1 MCPMS
6 DAKPTM
12 ETYIEMSP
20 RVFEENLARARE
32 LVEGL
37 VVRYSERGARGIRFV
52 ASGSSYNSCMAAR
65 PFAERVLGARVDVFT
80 PSRYLDELDRLDA
93 TAPGAFE
100 VFVSQSGCS
109 TNIIE
114 AVRAARSRGHET
126 VALTG
131 NVNADLRDEVDE
143 IFEYGVGNETVGFV
157 TMGVLTLMEFIAL
170 FALAAAKAMGAIDEG
185 GRCAWMDRLSRVP
198 AMHREV
204 QRRAHVLMDAN
215 PETFLSPGAAFMC
228 GAGAAYGIA
237 LEGALKWQETLK
249 APAIALEPEEYIHG
263 PNMQLTP
270 RSTAFFLDPAREPG
284 RTFDIY
290 RATRAVTDHAY
301 LVACYG
307 PVEADGNAVCLGADI
322 ELEIAP
328 FVLLPAVQ
336 VFAARSMRELGCEP
350 CHPLFDRFEKVVS
363 CKTEDYEEIC
373 KERLAQA
380 GFAE

>member
-1 MCPMS
+1 MAN
-6 DAKPTM
+6 AKPTM

-20 RVFEENLARARE
+20 RVFEGNLARARE
-32 LVEGL
+32 LVDGL
-37 VVRYSERGARGIRFV
+37 AARYAAGGTRDIRFI
-52 ASGSSYNSCMAAR
+52 ASGSSYNSCMGAR
-65 PFAERVLGARVDVFT
+65 PFAERVTGVRIDVFT

-93 TAPGAFE
+93 MAPGAFE

-114 AVRAARSRGHET
+114 AVRVARSRGHET

-131 NVNADLRDEVDE
+131 NVNADLRDECDE

-170 FALAAAKAMGAIDEG
+170 FSLAAAETLGVIDEG
-185 GRCAWMDRLSRVP
+185 ERAAWMDRLSKVP

-204 QRRAHVLMDAN
+204 QARANALMDAN
-215 PETFLSPGAAFMC
+215 PETFLSPGSAFMC
-228 GAGAAYGIA
+228 GAGAACGIA

-249 APAIALEPEEYIHG
+249 VPAIALEPEEYIHG

-290 RATRAVTDHAY
+290 RATREVTDHAY
-301 LVACYG
+301 LIACYG
-307 PVEADGNAVCLGADI
+307 IRGADGNAVCLGADV
-322 ELEIAP
+322 EPEVAP
-328 FVLLPAVQ
+328 FILLPAVQ
-336 VFAARSMRELGCEP
+336 VFAARAMRELGCEP
-350 CHPLFDRFEKVVS
+350 CHPLFERFERVVS

-373 KERLAQA
+373 KEKLARA

>member
-1 MCPMS
+1 MS
-6 DAKPTM
+6 SAKPTM

-20 RVFEENLARARE
+20 RVFEENLARADALVGD
-32 LVEGL
+32 LVERYARRGL
-37 VVRYSERGARGIRFV
+37 RDFRFV
-52 ASGSSYNSCMAAR
+52 ASGSSYNSCVAAR
-65 PFAERVLGARVDVFT
+65 PFAERVLGVRIDVFT
-80 PSRYLDELDRLDA
+80 PSRYLDEFDRLEVA
-93 TAPGAFE
+93 APDAFE

-131 NVNADLRDEVDE
+131 NVEADLCDEVDA

-170 FALAAAKAMGAIDEG
+170 FSLSAAEALGVIDGG
-185 GRCAWMDRLSRVP
+185 GRTVWLGRLSEVP
-198 AMHREV
+198 DMHREM
-204 QRRAHVLMDAN
+204 QRRAHALMDVER
-215 PETFLSPGAAFMC
+215 ETFLAPRHAFMC

-270 RSTAFFLDPAREPG
+270 RSTAFFLDPSSVPG
-284 RTFDIY
+284 RTYEIY

-301 LVACYG
+301 LLACHG
-307 PVEADGNAVCLGADI
+307 IEDADENAICLGRDV
-322 ELEIAP
+322 EPEIAP

-336 VFAARSMRELGCEP
+336 VFAGRAMRELGCEP
-350 CHPLFDRFEKVVS
+350 CHPLFDRFEQVVS
-363 CKTEDYEEIC
+363 CKTADYERIC

>member
-1 MCPMS
+1 MS
-6 DAKPTM
+6 NAKPTM

-20 RVFEENLARARE
+20 RVFEENLTRADALVGG
-32 LVEGL
+32 LVERYARRGL
-37 VVRYSERGARGIRFV
+37 RDLRFV
-52 ASGSSYNSCMAAR
+52 ASGSSYNSCVAAR
-65 PFAERVLGARVDVFT
+65 PFAERVLGVRVDVFT
-80 PSRYLDELDRLDA
+80 PSRYLDELERLDVMA
-93 TAPGAFE
+93 SDAFE

-131 NVNADLRDEVDE
+131 NVEADLRDEVDA

-170 FALAAAKAMGAIDEG
+170 FSLATAEALGAIDG
-185 GRCAWMDRLSRVP
+185 DGRSAWMGRLSEVP
-198 AMHREV
+198 DMHREM
-204 QRRAHVLMDAN
+204 QRRAHALMDADR
-215 PETFLSPGAAFMC
+215 EAFLAPGHAFMC

-270 RSTAFFLDPAREPG
+270 RSTALFLDPSLAPG
-284 RTFDIY
+284 RTHEIY

-301 LVACYG
+301 LLACYG
-307 PVEADGNAVCLGADI
+307 IEDGDANAICLGRDV
-322 ELEIAP
+322 EPEVAP

-336 VFAARSMRELGCEP
+336 VFVGRAMRELGCEP
-350 CHPLFDRFEKVVS
+350 CHPLFDRFERVVS
-363 CKTEDYEEIC
+363 CKTADYEEIC
-373 KERLAQA
+373 KEKLAQA

>member
-1 MCPMS
+1 MS
-6 DAKPTM
+6 NAKPTM

-20 RVFEENLARARE
+20 RVFEENLARADA
-32 LVEGL
+32 LVGDL
-37 VVRYSERGARGIRFV
+37 VDRYARGGLREVRFI
-52 ASGSSYNSCMAAR
+52 ASGSSYNSCVAAR
-65 PFAERVLGARVDVFT
+65 PFAERVLGVRVDVFT
-80 PSRYLDELDRLDA
+80 PSRYLDELDRLQA
-93 TAPGAFE
+93 SAPEAFE

-131 NVNADLRDEVDE
+131 NVEADLRDEVDA

-170 FALAAAKAMGAIDEG
+170 LSLAAAEALGTI
-185 GRCAWMDRLSRVP
+185 GRAERVAWMERLAEVP
-198 AMHREV
+198 GLHREM
-204 QRRAHVLMDAN
+204 QRRAHVLMDVER
-215 PETFLSPGAAFMC
+215 ETFLAPGHAFMC

-263 PNMQLTP
+263 PNMQLTH
-270 RSTAFFLDPAREPG
+270 RSTAFFLDPGRAPG
-284 RTFDIY
+284 RTRDIY

-301 LVACYG
+301 LLACYG
-307 PVEADGNAVCLGADI
+307 AEDEDSNAVCLGTDV
-322 ELEIAP
+322 EPEVAP
-328 FVLLPAVQ
+328 FILLPSVQ
-336 VFAARSMRELGCEP
+336 VFAGRAMRELGCEA
-350 CHPLFDRFEKVVS
+350 CHPLFDRFEEIVS
-363 CKTEDYEEIC
+363 CKTADYEEIC
-373 KERLAQA
+373 KEKLARA

>member
-1 MCPMS
+1 MS
-6 DAKPTM
+6 NAKPTM

-20 RVFEENLARARE
+20 RVFEENLTCADALVGG
-32 LVEGL
+32 LVERYARRGL
-37 VVRYSERGARGIRFV
+37 RDLRFV
-52 ASGSSYNSCMAAR
+52 ASGSSYNSCVAAR
-65 PFAERVLGARVDVFT
+65 PFAERVLGVRVDVFT
-80 PSRYLDELDRLDA
+80 PSRYLDELERLDV
-93 TAPGAFE
+93 TASDAFE

-131 NVNADLRDEVDE
+131 NLEADLRDEVDA

-170 FALAAAKAMGAIDEG
+170 FSLSTAEALGAIDG
-185 GRCAWMDRLSRVP
+185 NGRSAWMGRLSEVP
-198 AMHREV
+198 DMHREM
-204 QRRAHVLMDAN
+204 QWRTHALMDADR
-215 PETFLSPGAAFMC
+215 EAFLAPGHAFMC

-270 RSTAFFLDPAREPG
+270 RSTAFFLDPSLAPG
-284 RTFDIY
+284 RTHEIY

-301 LVACYG
+301 FLACYG
-307 PVEADGNAVCLGADI
+307 IEDGDANAICLGRDV
-322 ELEIAP
+322 EPEVAP

-336 VFAARSMRELGCEP
+336 VFAGRAMRELGCEP
-350 CHPLFDRFEKVVS
+350 CHPLFDRFERVVS
-363 CKTEDYEEIC
+363 CKTADYEEIC
-373 KERLAQA
+373 KEKLAQA

>member
-1 MCPMS
+1 
-6 DAKPTM
+6 M

-20 RVFEENLARARE
+20 RVFEENLARADALVSG
-32 LVEGL
+32 LVERYARRGL
-37 VVRYSERGARGIRFV
+37 RDLRFV
-52 ASGSSYNSCMAAR
+52 ASGSSYNSCVAAR
-65 PFAERVLGARVDVFT
+65 PFAERVLGVRVDVFT
-80 PSRYLDELDRLDA
+80 PSRYLDELERLEVA
-93 TAPGAFE
+93 TPGAFE
-100 VFVSQSGCS
+100 VFVSPKRVQHEHHRGG
-109 TNIIE
+109 
-114 AVRAARSRGHET
+114 ARRALAGHET

-290 RATRAVTDHAY
+290 RATR
-301 LVACYG
+301 G
-307 PVEADGNAVCLGADI
+307 
-322 ELEIAP
+322 
-328 FVLLPAVQ
+328 
-336 VFAARSMRELGCEP
+336 
-350 CHPLFDRFEKVVS
+350 
-363 CKTEDYEEIC
+363 
-373 KERLAQA
+373 
-380 GFAE
+380 